1 MIWLSDLRPKLAS
14 ASLVRGSAQKS
25 RSAPPRCLQDLPDRG
40 EKREA
45 LDRRLPFSQAC
56 GEISGIASPPPTLEP
71 KPRRNLGEVRP
82 RSKLLQ
88 GDAWGT
94 PSISIQRAQACL
106 YAKLGGPK
114 QATVPAHSMAG
125 RVPGSAPECFA
136 CAYVYADAKCWRAMR
151 TPQKT
156 KIWKE
161 LGIEEQKI
169 DPRHSLQARAARHAA
184 VTLRHEWRLLAASS
198 AYCQKVFQHL
208 PTLFLCSPG
217 YPACRVR
224 QASSGP
230 QNLADVAPVRFPW
243 HLRHLGSAQCPSAIA
258 GPTPPHTEPNQSCMQ
273 RVGAAKSWVLC
284 LVCCTST
291 EHYTRVARLGSPR
304 LCFPIRC
311 KSFVSPH
318 FACRN
323 GRKAV
328 GNALEQRPLAIPE
341 VRSVYFSCPLAAV
354 SVVVLAAVIPC
365 YAGTPAPHGPP
376 KSARPLHIQSPL
388 RSHAHGRAKLSPR
401 LLCLCLSDFFGP
413 HARNKDCSV
422 HPCRIPGAL
431 VENELHWVSCTTI
444 CLGRG
449 ARRFPSAARPFQQQ
463 S

>member
-1 MIWLSDLRPKLAS
+1 
-14 ASLVRGSAQKS
+14 
-25 RSAPPRCLQDLPDRG
+25 
-40 EKREA
+40 
-45 LDRRLPFSQAC
+45 
-56 GEISGIASPPPTLEP
+56 
-71 KPRRNLGEVRP
+71 
-82 RSKLLQ
+82 
-88 GDAWGT
+88 
-94 PSISIQRAQACL
+94 
-106 YAKLGGPK
+106 
-114 QATVPAHSMAG
+114 
-125 RVPGSAPECFA
+125 
-136 CAYVYADAKCWRAMR
+136 
-151 TPQKT
+151 
-156 KIWKE
+156 
-161 LGIEEQKI
+161 
-169 DPRHSLQARAARHAA
+169 LQARAARHAA

-208 PTLFLCSPG
+208 PTSFLCSPG

-291 EHYTRVARLGSPR
+291 ENYTRVARLGSPR

-365 YAGTPAPHGPP
+365 YAGTPAPTRTP
-376 KSARPLHIQSPL
+376 KECSAPSYSISPQEVSAEPTNIRLIVHL
-388 RSHAHGRAKLSPR
+388 RWSES
-401 LLCLCLSDFFGP
+401 
-413 HARNKDCSV
+413 
-422 HPCRIPGAL
+422 
-431 VENELHWVSCTTI
+431 
-444 CLGRG
+444 
-449 ARRFPSAARPFQQQ
+449 
-463 S
+463 